1 MRSKAKISAMG
12 EKISK
17 HIISR
22 QWLTLTISLV
32 CIFNLSSCQNN
43 SLHHPKPSWFK
54 YYSAYSS
61 KDVQDYYQRV
71 IPEYTDPDSNIQ
83 YGIRTFYAQRDYEP
97 FWTEKGLDESLS
109 STLLQYLAEAPN
121 HGIHPDEF
129 EYGFIVS
136 MIDSLKN
143 HRVKNQDSI
152 LNKTLLDLELA
163 MTRSYLR
170 YASAL
175 RYGISDP
182 KVVNGGKWLYKYEKP
197 DTAFVQEALAQI
209 KDLEKTLKTIQIEDP
224 VYKRHQKE
232 LATWYGKTECEPD
245 TIAVGTWHKRTE
257 DAHYRQLCRRLK
269 WVGTLDSA
277 VADTTRLTP
286 ALLKAVNL
294 FRADNAI
301 PTSDT
306 LDKETLEKLNRHASY
321 YIKRLSANMER
332 LRWHVTPAKGRTF
345 IAVNIPDFTLCTFV
359 EDTVAFKTR
368 ICCGRTA
375 NPAKA
380 SWRKKSN
387 GLILAAKSESPLL
400 HSNINYI
407 VLNPEWNIPYD
418 IIKNEYYYKLCKS
431 NTAVVNKEHLY
442 IKDSRNGQYV
452 KPETIDWTK
461 VNRQNIPYRL
471 YQTSGRYNA
480 LGQIKFSFPNTESV
494 YLHDTNNK
502 GAFKRRVRAL
512 SHGCIRV
519 ENPFELAEVIYN
531 YNDFDTIRKEQINI
545 IMGGEPT
552 TEKGEK
558 YLEKLE
564 EQDSIRYE
572 KLSEYDKQFYRKLMP
587 TSIHLKKQMPLYIE
601 YFTCFLD
608 DKDRMQYR
616 EDIYYKDD
624 NILIFTGMSR

>member
-1 MRSKAKISAMG
+1 M
-12 EKISK
+12 EKI
-17 HIISR
+17 IRCRNSR
-22 QWLTLTISLV
+22 KLLTLTISLV

-54 YYSAYSS
+54 YYTAYES
-61 KDVQDYYQRV
+61 KDQLAHYQQM
-71 IPEYTDPDSNIQ
+71 IPQYADQDSNIQ
-83 YGIRTFYAQRDYEP
+83 YGIRHFYEQRNYEP
-97 FWTEKGLDESLS
+97 FWTSKGLDEALS
-109 STLLQYLAEAPN
+109 GTLLEYLGNATD
-121 HGIHPDEF
+121 HGIHPDMF
-129 EYGFIVS
+129 SHGHISSV
-136 MIDSLKN
+136 IDSLKN
-143 HRVKNQDSI
+143 HLVENQDSI
-152 LNKTLLDLELA
+152 LYQRLLDLELS
-163 MTRSYLR
+163 MTKSYLQ
-170 YASAL
+170 YAKAM

-182 KVVNGGKWLYKYEKP
+182 KTVNGGKWLYKYEKP
-197 DTAFVQEALAQI
+197 DTVFVQEALAQL
-209 KDLEKTLKTIQIEDP
+209 KDLSDALKGMQIENP
-224 VYKRHQKE
+224 AYQRHQKE
-232 LATWYGKTECEPD
+232 IARWYAKAEQKADTLPSGTWY
-245 TIAVGTWHKRTE
+245 KRSE
-257 DAHYRQLCRRLK
+257 DGSFRILCRRLK
-269 WVGTLDSA
+269 WVGTLDST
-277 VADTTRLTP
+277 VADTNRLTP
-286 ALLKAVNL
+286 AVLKAVNL
-294 FRADNAI
+294 FRTDNAI

-306 LDKETLEKLNRHASY
+306 LDKETIQKLNRPANY

-332 LRWHVTPAKGRTF
+332 LRWHVTPAKGKTH

-375 NPAKA
+375 DPAKA
-380 SWRKKSN
+380 SWRKKPN

-431 NTAVVNKEHLY
+431 NTAVVNREHLY
-442 IKDSRNGQYV
+442 IKDARNGQYV

-461 VNRQNIPYRL
+461 VSRQNIPYRL

-480 LGQIKFSFPNTESV
+480 LGQIKFSFPNSESV

-519 ENPFELAEVIYN
+519 ENPFELAEVIYDLN
-531 YNDFDTIRKEQINI
+531 EFDTVRKEQISI

-587 TSIHLKKQMPLYIE
+587 TTIHLKKQMPLYIE
-601 YFTCFLD
+601 YYTCFLD
-608 DKDRMQYR
+608 EKDRMQYR
-616 EDIYYKDD
+616 NDIYYKDD
-624 NILIFTGMSR
+624 NILIYTGMNR

>member
-1 MRSKAKISAMG
+1 MKTTIFYRKRSG
-12 EKISK
+12 
-17 HIISR
+17 HR
-22 QWLTLTISLV
+22 LLLLTIGLV

-54 YYSAYSS
+54 YYHVYDAHEQQAYYR
-61 KDVQDYYQRV
+61 QA
-71 IPEYTDPDSNIQ
+71 IPQHSDPDSNIQ
-83 YGIRTFYAQRDYEP
+83 YGLQYFYGQRDYEP
-97 FWTEKGLDESLS
+97 FWTGKGLDEAMSG
-109 STLLQYLAEAPN
+109 TLLTYLAELTQ
-121 HGIHPDEF
+121 HGINPKQL
-129 EYGFIVS
+129 EYDHIQRS
-136 MIDSLKN
+136 IDSLKN
-143 HRVKNQDSI
+143 HLVENRDST
-152 LNKTLLDLELA
+152 LYQQLLDLEL
-163 MTRSYLR
+163 TLTKSYLR
-170 YASAL
+170 YMTTM

-182 KVVNGGKWLYKYEKP
+182 KTVNGGKWLYKYEKP
-197 DTAFVQEALAQI
+197 DTAFVQEALAQMEH
-209 KDLEKTLKTIQIEDP
+209 LEKTLQQVQIEDP
-224 VYKRHQKE
+224 VYRRHQEE
-232 LATWYGKTECEPD
+232 LARWYRKAEQTPDTLAQGTWY
-245 TIAVGTWHKRTE
+245 KRSE
-257 DAHYRQLCRRLK
+257 DSRFRTLCQRLK
-269 WVGTLDSA
+269 WMGVLDSA
-277 VADTTRLTP
+277 TADTNRLTP
-286 ALLKAVNL
+286 KVLKAVNL

-306 LDKETLEKLNRHASY
+306 LDRETISKLNRPASY
-321 YIKRLSANMER
+321 YINRLSANMER
-332 LRWHVTPAKGRTF
+332 LRWHVTPAKDRTY

-359 EDTVAFKTR
+359 EDTIAFQTR

-375 NPAKA
+375 DPAKA
-380 SWRKKSN
+380 SWRKKTN

-400 HSNINYI
+400 YSKINYI

-418 IIKNEYYYKLCKS
+418 IIKNEYYQKLCRS

-442 IKDSRNGQYV
+442 IKDARNGQYV

-519 ENPFELAEVIYN
+519 ENPFELAEVLYDLN
-531 YNDFDTIRKEQINI
+531 EFDTIRKEQIDI
-545 IMGGEPT
+545 IMGKEPT

-572 KLSEYDKQFYRKLMP
+572 KLSDYDKQFYRKLMP

-601 YFTCFLD
+601 YYTCFLD
-608 DKDRMQYR
+608 DKGRMQYR
-616 EDIYYKDD
+616 NDIYYKDD
-624 NILIFTGMSR
+624 NILIFTGMER